1 MRQMNWILITG
12 AGCNL
17 GAKTAIALAAQGH
30 NILIHYNKSRA
41 QAEEIAKACSSFGVQ
56 AELIQGDFSTKE
68 GVNSFISLILSNFS
82 DVKVLINNVG
92 NYLRKSA
99 LETSLDEWEELFQ
112 SNLFAPIAI
121 TQALIPSI
129 KRLKGSILNIGTAGI
144 SLKANS
150 MNTAYMATKTGLLLF
165 TKTLAK
171 ELAPAKVC
179 VNMVSPGQLE
189 ASVVEIKGLP
199 MGREAEFKD
208 VIHVVLF
215 LLNEASRYVTGQ
227 NIEVAGG
234 LCL

>member
-1 MRQMNWILITG
+1 MNWVLITG
-12 AGCNL
+12 ASCNL
-17 GAKTAIALAAQGH
+17 GAKTAIALAEQGH
-30 NILIHYNKSRA
+30 NVLIHYNKSLAEAENVARA
-41 QAEEIAKACSSFGVQ
+41 CRSFDVKAEI
-56 AELIQGDFSTKE
+56 IQGDFSSRE
-68 GVNSFISLILSNFS
+68 GVDLFIAIILSKFN

-92 NYLRKSA
+92 NYLEKSA

-121 TQALIPSI
+121 THALIPSI
-129 KRLKGSILNIGTAGI
+129 KSQRGSIINIGTAGI

-165 TKTLAK
+165 TKTVAK
-171 ELAPAKVC
+171 ELAPAQVC

-189 ASVVEIKGLP
+189 TSIVEIKGLP

-208 VIHVVLF
+208 VINVILF
-215 LLNEASRYVTGQ
+215 LLNKTSSYVTGQ